1 MATETHGGRD
11 GGGRQCP
18 GRNGSE
24 NSVPSPRSVTLCTG
38 LEATSPQRRSL
49 SRLLE
54 PQATHSVV
62 HAEEHVRQFVRR
74 AASLA
79 PAWTY

>member
-1 MATETHGGRD
+1 MCVWGR
-11 GGGRQCP
+11 RQCP
-18 GRNGSE
+18 GRNGPATGVPLPQVSDLVHWAGG
-24 NSVPSPRSVTLCTG
+24 NFTSVFKRSF
-38 LEATSPQRRSL
+38 SH
-49 SRLLE
+49 LLE

-62 HAEEHVRQFVRR
+62 HAEHVRQFVRR